1 MGDTKNLVGKAAIEE
16 IRSLV
21 KDLGTCMFCTYDEK
35 GELQARPM
43 AVQQADEEGNL
54 WFLSKK
60 GSEKNQQ
67 LMSANKTDLL
77 FGEGKDK
84 WMCLHGTAV
93 LMYDREKIKE
103 LWTPIAKIWF
113 TEGENDPSI
122 SVIRFRFK
130 SGYYWDNK
138 HGRMVAIAKMAAA
151 FITGE
156 TMDDGVE
163 GQLISQEE
171 A

>member
-1 MGDTKNLVGKAAIEE
+1 MGDTKNLSGKAAIEE
-16 IRSLV
+16 IQALV
-21 KDLGTCMFCTYDEK
+21 KQLNTCMFCTYDDA

-43 AVQQADEEGNL
+43 AVQQADDDGNL

-67 LMSANKTDLL
+67 LMSNNKVELL

-84 WMCLHGTAV
+84 WLALHGTAV
-93 LMYDREKIKE
+93 LMYDKDKIRE
-103 LWTPIAKIWF
+103 LWTPVAKIWF

-122 SVIRFRFK
+122 SVIRFRFTG
-130 SGYYWDNK
+130 GYYWDNK

-156 TMDDGVE
+156 TMDDGIE
-163 GQLISQEE
+163 GKLRNI
-171 A
+171 